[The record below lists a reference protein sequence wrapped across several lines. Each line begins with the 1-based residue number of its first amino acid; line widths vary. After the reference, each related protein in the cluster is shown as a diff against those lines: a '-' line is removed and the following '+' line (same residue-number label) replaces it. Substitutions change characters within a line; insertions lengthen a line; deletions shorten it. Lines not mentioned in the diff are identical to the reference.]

1 MAKHTQKA
9 IIESFMELLQ
19 KKSLDKITVKDIIEA
34 TEINRNTFYYHF
46 QDIYDLLE
54 NAFEEEAIK
63 FRSEAD
69 PKNNFYEEYIRTVN
83 FLLDHSDTI
92 IHIYNSKSRDV
103 IKTYLE
109 SAASFFIGRFV
120 EEAAKGSKLSENGK
134 KYIIYFYTDAIIGVT
149 LRWIEG
155 RMMDSKEVLIKTV
168 SDSFNATVEQMVTSY
183 IESHPEECK

>member
-1 MAKHTQKA
+1 MAKYTQKA
-9 IIESFMELLQ
+9 IIDSFMELLQ
-19 KKSLDKITVKDIIEA
+19 KKSLDKITVKDIIEE
-34 TEINRNTFYYHF
+34 TEVNRNTFYYHF

-54 NAFEEEAIK
+54 SAFEEEAVK

-83 FLLDHSDTI
+83 FLLDHSDAI

-103 IKTYLE
+103 IKAYLE

-120 EEAAKGSKLSENGK
+120 EEAAEGSKLSENGK
-134 KYIIYFYTDAIIGVT
+134 NYIIYFYTDAIIGIT

-155 RMMDSKEVLIKTV
+155 SMMDSKEVLIKTV
-168 SDSFNATVEQMVTSY
+168 SDSFNATVKQMVTSY

>member
-1 MAKHTQKA
+1 MAKYTQKA
-9 IIESFMELLQ
+9 IIDSFMELLQ
-19 KKSLDKITVKDIIEA
+19 KKSLDKITVKDIIEE
-34 TEINRNTFYYHF
+34 TEVNRNTFYYHF

-54 NAFEEEAIK
+54 SAFEEESVK

-83 FLLDHSDTI
+83 FLLDHSDAI

-120 EEAAKGSKLSENGK
+120 EEAAEGSKLSENGK
-134 KYIIYFYTDAIIGVT
+134 NYIIYFYTDAIIGIT

-155 RMMDSKEVLIKTV
+155 SMMDSKEVLIKTV
-168 SDSFNATVEQMVTSY
+168 SDSFNATVKQMVTSY

>member
-1 MAKHTQKA
+1 MAKYTQKA
-9 IIESFMELLQ
+9 IIDSFMELLQ
-19 KKSLDKITVKDIIEA
+19 KKSLDKITVKDIIEE

-54 NAFEEEAIK
+54 SAFEEETVK

-83 FLLDHSDTI
+83 FLLDHSDAI

-120 EEAAKGSKLSENGK
+120 EEAAEGSKLSENGK
-134 KYIIYFYTDAIIGVT
+134 NYIIYFYTDAIIGIT

-155 RMMDSKEVLIKTV
+155 SMMDSKEILIKTV
-168 SDSFNATVEQMVTSY
+168 SDSFNATVKQMVTSY

>member
-1 MAKHTQKA
+1 MAKYTQKA

-19 KKSLDKITVKDIIEA
+19 KKSLDKITVKDIIES

-83 FLLDHSDTI
+83 FLLDHSDAI

>member
-1 MAKHTQKA
+1 MAKYTQKA
-9 IIESFMELLQ
+9 IIDSFMELLQ
-19 KKSLDKITVKDIIEA
+19 KKSLDKITVKDIIEE

-54 NAFEEEAIK
+54 SAFEEEAVE

-83 FLLDHSDTI
+83 FLLDHSDAI

-120 EEAAKGSKLSENGK
+120 EEAAEGSKLSENGK
-134 KYIIYFYTDAIIGVT
+134 NYIIYFYTDAIIGIT

-155 RMMDSKEVLIKTV
+155 SMMDSKEILIKTV
-168 SDSFNATVEQMVTSY
+168 SDSFNATVKQMVTSY

>member
-1 MAKHTQKA
+1 MAKYTQKA
-9 IIESFMELLQ
+9 IIDSFMELLQ
-19 KKSLDKITVKDIIEA
+19 KKSLDKITVKDIIEE
-34 TEINRNTFYYHF
+34 TEVNRNTFYYHF

-54 NAFEEEAIK
+54 SAFEEEAVK

-83 FLLDHSDTI
+83 FLLDHSDAI

-120 EEAAKGSKLSENGK
+120 EEAAEGSKLSENGK
-134 KYIIYFYTDAIIGVT
+134 NYIIYFYTDAIIGIT

-155 RMMDSKEVLIKTV
+155 SMMDSKEVLIKTV
-168 SDSFNATVEQMVTSY
+168 SDSFNATVKQMVTSY

>member
-83 FLLDHSDTI
+83 FLLDHSDAI

>member
-1 MAKHTQKA
+1 
-9 IIESFMELLQ
+9 MELLQ
-19 KKSLDKITVKDIIEA
+19 KKSLDKITVKDIIEE
-34 TEINRNTFYYHF
+34 TEVNRNTFYYHF

-54 NAFEEEAIK
+54 SAFEEEAVK

-83 FLLDHSDTI
+83 FLLDHSDAI

-103 IKTYLE
+103 IKAYLE

-120 EEAAKGSKLSENGK
+120 EEAAEGSKLSENGK
-134 KYIIYFYTDAIIGVT
+134 NYIIYFYTDAIIGIT

-155 RMMDSKEVLIKTV
+155 SMMDSKEVLIKTV
-168 SDSFNATVEQMVTSY
+168 SDSFNATVKQMVTSY

>member
-54 NAFEEEAIK
+54 NAFEEKAIK

-83 FLLDHSDTI
+83 FLLDHSDAI

-134 KYIIYFYTDAIIGVT
+134 NYIIYFYTDAIIGVT

>member
-1 MAKHTQKA
+1 MAKYTQKA
-9 IIESFMELLQ
+9 IIDSFMELLQ
-19 KKSLDKITVKDIIEA
+19 KKSLDKITVKDIIEE
-34 TEINRNTFYYHF
+34 TEVNRNTFYYHF

-54 NAFEEEAIK
+54 SAFEEEAVK

-83 FLLDHSDTI
+83 FLLDHSDAI

-134 KYIIYFYTDAIIGVT
+134 NYIIYFYTDAIIGVT

>member
-1 MAKHTQKA
+1 MAKYTQKA
-9 IIESFMELLQ
+9 IIDSFMELLQ
-19 KKSLDKITVKDIIEA
+19 KKSLDKITVKDIIEE
-34 TEINRNTFYYHF
+34 TEVNRNTFYYHF

-54 NAFEEEAIK
+54 SAFEEEAVK

-83 FLLDHSDTI
+83 FLLDHSDAI

-120 EEAAKGSKLSENGK
+120 EEAAEGSKLSENGK
-134 KYIIYFYTDAIIGVT
+134 NYIIYFYIDAIIGIT

-155 RMMDSKEVLIKTV
+155 SMMDSKEVLIKTV
-168 SDSFNATVEQMVTSY
+168 SDSFNATVKQMVTSY

>member
-83 FLLDHSDTI
+83 FLLDHSDAI

-120 EEAAKGSKLSENGK
+120 EEAAEGSKLSENGK
-134 KYIIYFYTDAIIGVT
+134 NYIIYFYTDAIIGIT

-155 RMMDSKEVLIKTV
+155 SMMDSKEVLIKTV
-168 SDSFNATVEQMVTSY
+168 SDSFNATVKQMVTSY

>member
-1 MAKHTQKA
+1 MAKYTQKA

-19 KKSLDKITVKDIIEA
+19 KKSLDKITVKDIIEE
-34 TEINRNTFYYHF
+34 TEVNRNTFYYHF

-54 NAFEEEAIK
+54 SAFEEEAVK

-83 FLLDHSDTI
+83 FLLDHSDAI

-103 IKTYLE
+103 IKAYLE

-120 EEAAKGSKLSENGK
+120 EEAAEGSKLSENGK
-134 KYIIYFYTDAIIGVT
+134 NYIIYFYTDAIIGIT

-155 RMMDSKEVLIKTV
+155 SMMDSKEVLIKTV
-168 SDSFNATVEQMVTSY
+168 SDSFNATVKQMVTSY

>member
-83 FLLDHSDTI
+83 FLLDHSDAI

-120 EEAAKGSKLSENGK
+120 EESAKGSKLSENGK

>member
-1 MAKHTQKA
+1 MAKYTQKA
-9 IIESFMELLQ
+9 IIDSFMELLQ
-19 KKSLDKITVKDIIEA
+19 KKSLDKITVKDVIEE
-34 TEINRNTFYYHF
+34 TEVNRNTFYYHF

-54 NAFEEEAIK
+54 SAFEEEAVK

-83 FLLDHSDTI
+83 FLLDHSDAI

-120 EEAAKGSKLSENGK
+120 EEAAEGSKLSENGK
-134 KYIIYFYTDAIIGVT
+134 NYIIYFYTDAIIGIT

-155 RMMDSKEVLIKTV
+155 SMMDSKEVLIKTV
-168 SDSFNATVEQMVTSY
+168 SDSFNATVKQMVTSY

>member
-1 MAKHTQKA
+1 MAKYTQKA

-19 KKSLDKITVKDIIEA
+19 KKSLDKITVKDIIEE
-34 TEINRNTFYYHF
+34 TEVNRNTFYYHF

-54 NAFEEEAIK
+54 SAFEEEAVK

-83 FLLDHSDTI
+83 FLLDHSNAI

-120 EEAAKGSKLSENGK
+120 EEAAEGSKLSENGK
-134 KYIIYFYTDAIIGVT
+134 NYIIYFYTDAIIGIT

-155 RMMDSKEVLIKTV
+155 SMMDSKEVLIKTV
-168 SDSFNATVEQMVTSY
+168 SDSFNATVKQMVRSY

>member
-1 MAKHTQKA
+1 MAKYTQKA

-19 KKSLDKITVKDIIEA
+19 KKSLDKITVKDIIEE
-34 TEINRNTFYYHF
+34 TEVNRNTFYYHF

-54 NAFEEEAIK
+54 SAFEEEAVK

-83 FLLDHSDTI
+83 FLLDHSDAI

-120 EEAAKGSKLSENGK
+120 EEAAEGSKLSENGK
-134 KYIIYFYTDAIIGVT
+134 NYIIYFYTDAIIGIT

-155 RMMDSKEVLIKTV
+155 SMMDSKEVLIKTV
-168 SDSFNATVEQMVTSY
+168 SDSFNATVKQMVRSY

>member
-1 MAKHTQKA
+1 MAKYTQKA

-19 KKSLDKITVKDIIEA
+19 KKSLDKITVKDIIEE
-34 TEINRNTFYYHF
+34 TEVNRNTFYYHF

-54 NAFEEEAIK
+54 SAFEEEAVK

-83 FLLDHSDTI
+83 FLLDHSDAI

-120 EEAAKGSKLSENGK
+120 EEAAEGSKLSENGK
-134 KYIIYFYTDAIIGVT
+134 NYIIYFYTDAIIGIT

-155 RMMDSKEVLIKTV
+155 SMMDSKEVLIKTV
-168 SDSFNATVEQMVTSY
+168 SDSFNATVKQMVTSY

>member
-1 MAKHTQKA
+1 MAKYTQKA
-9 IIESFMELLQ
+9 IIDSFMELLQ
-19 KKSLDKITVKDIIEA
+19 KKSLDKITVKDIIEE
-34 TEINRNTFYYHF
+34 TEVNRNTFYYHF

-54 NAFEEEAIK
+54 SAFEEEAVK

-83 FLLDHSDTI
+83 FLLDHSDAI

-120 EEAAKGSKLSENGK
+120 EEAAEGSKLSENGK
-134 KYIIYFYTDAIIGVT
+134 NYIIYFYTDAIIGIT

-155 RMMDSKEVLIKTV
+155 SMMDSKEILIKTV
-168 SDSFNATVEQMVTSY
+168 SDSFNATVKQMVTSY

>member
-1 MAKHTQKA
+1 MAKYTQKA
-9 IIESFMELLQ
+9 IIDSFMELLQ
-19 KKSLDKITVKDIIEA
+19 KKSLDKITVKDIIEE
-34 TEINRNTFYYHF
+34 TEINRNTFYYHY

-54 NAFEEEAIK
+54 SAFEEETVK

-83 FLLDHSDTI
+83 FLLDHSDAI

-120 EEAAKGSKLSENGK
+120 EEAAEGSKLSENGK
-134 KYIIYFYTDAIIGVT
+134 NYIIYFYTDAIIGIT

-155 RMMDSKEVLIKTV
+155 SMMDSKEILIKTV
-168 SDSFNATVEQMVTSY
+168 SDSFNATVKQMVTSY